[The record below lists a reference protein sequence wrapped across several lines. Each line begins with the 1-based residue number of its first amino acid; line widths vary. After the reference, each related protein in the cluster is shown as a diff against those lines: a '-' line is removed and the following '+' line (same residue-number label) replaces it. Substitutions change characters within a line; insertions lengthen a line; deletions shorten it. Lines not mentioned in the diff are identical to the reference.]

1 MAPSLTGSFCIR
13 IRMGYRR
20 LHRRWQPGKTLHV
33 SGVKNASVDVFDM
46 QGRAI
51 IQNSSVAGSMSLEGL
66 NPGSYV
72 FRIASGSMS
81 KILRLQVK

>member
-1 MAPSLTGSFCIR
+1 
-13 IRMGYRR
+13 
-20 LHRRWQPGKTLHV
+20 
-33 SGVKNASVDVFDM
+33 M